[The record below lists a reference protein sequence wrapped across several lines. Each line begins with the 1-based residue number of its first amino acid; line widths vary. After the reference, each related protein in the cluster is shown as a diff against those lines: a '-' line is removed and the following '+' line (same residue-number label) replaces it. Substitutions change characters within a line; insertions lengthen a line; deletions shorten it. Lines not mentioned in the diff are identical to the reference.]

1 MANRT
6 PSLRQVLTPCCN
18 WPKAQSLP
26 AAIHKSALLAET
38 GSIGGALDSR
48 ALLWSYILTDVMEA
62 LRIPQSPSKARPPR
76 KRAGSFTAMIALK
89 EGRGAFAE
97 ALIAALGAKAGCPFT
112 LTFDQRAGVLAALGR
127 VSAWTTFGG
136 RSVEFREAP
145 ADNGGVSPHKHRL
158 ADYLRPKTLVML
170 LLGFSSGL
178 PFYLVGNT
186 FGYWL
191 RDEHTSLTAIGF
203 LSWVGIAYSLQF
215 LWAPLMD
222 RVDLPLFKRL
232 GHRRGWMMF
241 SQIVIGLALSAMG
254 GTGTK
259 AGLGRL
265 GAFALVVAF
274 ASSTQD
280 IVVDAWRI
288 ESADDGEEQGLL
300 ASAYQ
305 FSYRLALL
313 ATDSLILIVAGTVGW
328 RVSYGIYG
336 ACMAV
341 GMLATWFAK
350 EPERAN
356 AVLDAKKRE
365 APLWTPRGFFDA
377 VVGPFI
383 AFFRAHGWLALV
395 MLAAISLYRVPD
407 FVMGPMANPYYHD
420 LGPSKETVG
429 AVRGSIG
436 LIATFAG
443 IAAGGFCSLKLGYMR
458 ALIIGGILQAAA
470 IAAYASLAFAGT
482 TTTLFALVMAG
493 DNFGIGFAGVA
504 LVAYMSSLTSI
515 GYTATQYALLSSTYA
530 LLGKILKGF
539 SGAEVESLSAT

>member
-1 MANRT
+1 M
-6 PSLRQVLTPCCN
+6 
-18 WPKAQSLP
+18 
-26 AAIHKSALLAET
+26 
-38 GSIGGALDSR
+38 
-48 ALLWSYILTDVMEA
+48 
-62 LRIPQSPSKARPPR
+62 SP
-76 KRAGSFTAMIALK
+76 
-89 EGRGAFAE
+89 
-97 ALIAALGAKAGCPFT
+97 
-112 LTFDQRAGVLAALGR
+112 
-127 VSAWTTFGG
+127 
-136 RSVEFREAP
+136 
-145 ADNGGVSPHKHRL
+145 NKHRI
-158 ADYLRPKTLVML
+158 ADYLQPKTLTML

-178 PFYLVGNT
+178 PFLLVGNT

-203 LSWVGIAYSLQF
+203 LSWVGIAYSLKF
-215 LWAPLMD
+215 LWAPVLD
-222 RVDLPLFKRL
+222 RVDLPLLKRL

-241 SQIVIGLALSAMG
+241 SQIIVGLALFAMG
-254 GTGTK
+254 GAGTK
-259 AGLGRL
+259 AGLARL
-265 GAFALVVAF
+265 GALALVVAF

-313 ATDSLILIVAGTVGW
+313 AADSLILIVAAAIGW

-341 GMLATWFAK
+341 GIIATWLAK
-350 EPERAN
+350 EPARA
-356 AVLDAKKRE
+356 DAAMHKKERE
-365 APLWTPRGFFDA
+365 APLWEPRGFFDA

-383 AFFRAHGWLALV
+383 AFFRAHGWLALL

-420 LGPSKETVG
+420 IGLSKATVG

-443 IAAGGFCSLKLGYMR
+443 IAAGGFCSLKIGYMR

-470 IAAYASLAFAGT
+470 IAAYATLAFAGT
-482 TTTLFALVMAG
+482 SVRLFALVMAG
-493 DNFGIGFAGVA
+493 DNFSISFAGVA
-504 LVAYMSSLTSI
+504 LVAYMSSLTNI

-530 LLGKILKGF
+530 WLGKILKGF
-539 SGAEVESLSAT
+539 SGTEVERLSSTYGLIHGYGIFFIACGLTGLPAVLLFAVLGYWHSRKQAITAAASQSLHS

>member
-1 MANRT
+1 M
-6 PSLRQVLTPCCN
+6 
-18 WPKAQSLP
+18 
-26 AAIHKSALLAET
+26 
-38 GSIGGALDSR
+38 
-48 ALLWSYILTDVMEA
+48 
-62 LRIPQSPSKARPPR
+62 
-76 KRAGSFTAMIALK
+76 
-89 EGRGAFAE
+89 
-97 ALIAALGAKAGCPFT
+97 
-112 LTFDQRAGVLAALGR
+112 
-127 VSAWTTFGG
+127 
-136 RSVEFREAP
+136 SVEFREAP
-145 ADNGGVSPHKHRL
+145 VENEGVSPHKHRIT
-158 ADYLRPKTLVML
+158 DYLRPKTLAML

-203 LSWVGIAYSLQF
+203 LSWVGIAYSLKF

-222 RVDLPLFKRL
+222 RVDLPVFKRL

-241 SQIVIGLALSAMG
+241 SQIVVGLALAAMG

-265 GAFALVVAF
+265 GALALVVAF

-313 ATDSLILIVAGTVGW
+313 STDTVILIVAATVGW
-328 RVSYGIYG
+328 RMSYGIYG
-336 ACMAV
+336 TCMAI
-341 GMLATWFAK
+341 GMITTWFAK
-350 EPERAN
+350 EPERTD
-356 AVLDAKKRE
+356 AVMDEKRE
-365 APLWTPRGFFDA
+365 APLWTPRGFLDA

-395 MLAAISLYRVPD
+395 MLAAISLYRLPD
-407 FVMGPMANPYYHD
+407 FIMGPMSNPYYHD
-420 LGPSKETVG
+420 IGLSKQTVG
-429 AVRGSIG
+429 EVRGSIG
-436 LIATFAG
+436 LVATFVG

-458 ALIIGGILQAAA
+458 ALIIGGIVQAAA
-470 IAAYASLAFAGT
+470 IAAYATLAFAGMSIP
-482 TTTLFALVMAG
+482 LFALVMAG
-493 DNFGIGFAGVA
+493 DNFGISFAGVA
-504 LVAYMSSLTSI
+504 LVTYMSSLTNL

-530 LLGKILKGF
+530 WLGKILKGF
-539 SGAEVESLSAT
+539 SGAAVESLSATHGLIHAYGIFFVACGLTGVPAVLLFAALGYWHRRKQPAPAAA

>member
-1 MANRT
+1 M
-6 PSLRQVLTPCCN
+6 
-18 WPKAQSLP
+18 
-26 AAIHKSALLAET
+26 
-38 GSIGGALDSR
+38 
-48 ALLWSYILTDVMEA
+48 
-62 LRIPQSPSKARPPR
+62 
-76 KRAGSFTAMIALK
+76 
-89 EGRGAFAE
+89 
-97 ALIAALGAKAGCPFT
+97 
-112 LTFDQRAGVLAALGR
+112 
-127 VSAWTTFGG
+127 
-136 RSVEFREAP
+136 
-145 ADNGGVSPHKHRL
+145 
-158 ADYLRPKTLVML
+158 

-203 LSWVGIAYSLQF
+203 LSWVGIAYSLKF

-222 RVDLPLFKRL
+222 RLDLPLFKRL

-241 SQIVIGLALSAMG
+241 SQIVVGVALCAMG
-254 GTGTK
+254 ATGTK
-259 AGLGRL
+259 VGLGRL
-265 GAFALVVAF
+265 GACALIVAF

-288 ESADDGEEQGLL
+288 ESADDGDEQGLL

-313 ATDSLILIVAGTVGW
+313 TTDSLILIVAAAVGW
-328 RVSYGIYG
+328 RMSYGVYG

-341 GMLATWFAK
+341 GMMATWFAK

-356 AVLDAKKRE
+356 AVLHEKGRE
-365 APLWTPRGFFDA
+365 APQWRRFFDA
-377 VVGPFI
+377 IVGPFI
-383 AFFRAHGWLALV
+383 AFFRTHGWLALL
-395 MLAAISLYRVPD
+395 MLAAISLYRLPD
-407 FVMGPMANPYYHD
+407 FMMGPMANPYYHD
-420 LGPSKETVG
+420 LGLTKQTVG

-470 IAAYASLAFAGT
+470 TATFATLAFAGLSIR
-482 TTTLFALVMAG
+482 LFAFVMAG
-493 DNFGIGFAGVA
+493 DNFSLSFAAVA
-504 LVAYMSSLTSI
+504 LVAYMSSLTNL

-530 LLGKILKGF
+530 WLGKILKGF
-539 SGAEVESLSAT
+539 SGAAVERLSTTHGLIHAYGIFFIACGLTGVPAVLLFAALGYWHKRKQPAQAAA